1 MAESDETQIR
11 IKHLLRKGKRMSRRN
26 ITVILMVITMAA
38 LSLSACGKNKDNTT
52 DNNQKV
58 HSESSQESVS
68 VRDSQISPDGE
79 TRSADE
85 KKSSQENTSS
95 RQVNNIDTELQP
107 VSIIPESTGSDNGD
121 TDKNVSE
128 PDSANSGND
137 KPQGSKTDPIELPFV
152 PAY

>member
-1 MAESDETQIR
+1 MR
-11 IKHLLRKGKRMSRRN
+11 RKN

-58 HSESSQESVS
+58 HSEGSQETVS
-68 VRDSQISPDGE
+68 VRDSQISTDGE
-79 TRSADE
+79 TRPADE
-85 KKSSQENTSS
+85 KETLQENTSS

-107 VSIIPESTGSDNGD
+107 VSIIPESTGSGNGD

>member
-1 MAESDETQIR
+1 MN
-11 IKHLLRKGKRMSRRN
+11 RKN
-26 ITVILMVITMAA
+26 ITVILVVITMAV

-58 HSESSQESVS
+58 HSESSQETVS

-79 TRSADE
+79 TRTADE
-85 KKSSQENTSS
+85 KETLQENTSS
-95 RQVNNIDTELQP
+95 RPVNNIDTELQP
-107 VSIIPESTGSDNGD
+107 VSIIPESTGSGNGD

>member
-1 MAESDETQIR
+1 MR
-11 IKHLLRKGKRMSRRN
+11 RKN
-26 ITVILMVITMAA
+26 ITVILMVITMAV

-58 HSESSQESVS
+58 HSEGSQETVS
-68 VRDSQISPDGE
+68 VRDSQISTDGE
-79 TRSADE
+79 TRTADE
-85 KKSSQENTSS
+85 KETLQENTSS
-95 RQVNNIDTELQP
+95 RPVNNIDTELQP
-107 VSIIPESTGSDNGD
+107 VSIIPESTGSGNGD

-128 PDSANSGND
+128 PHSANSGND

>member
-1 MAESDETQIR
+1 MR
-11 IKHLLRKGKRMSRRN
+11 RKN
-26 ITVILMVITMAA
+26 ITVILVVITMVV

-58 HSESSQESVS
+58 HSEGSQETVS

-79 TRSADE
+79 TKTADE
-85 KKSSQENTSS
+85 KETLQENTSS
-95 RQVNNIDTELQP
+95 RQANNIDTELQP
-107 VSIIPESTGSDNGD
+107 VSIIPESTGSGNGD

>member
-1 MAESDETQIR
+1 MKGTR
-11 IKHLLRKGKRMSRRN
+11 MRRKN
-26 ITVILMVITMAA
+26 ITVILVVITMVV

-58 HSESSQESVS
+58 HSEGSQETVS

-79 TRSADE
+79 TKTADE
-85 KKSSQENTSS
+85 KETLQENTSI
-95 RQVNNIDTELQP
+95 RQGNNIDTELQP
-107 VSIIPESTGSDNGD
+107 VSIIPESTGSGNGD
-121 TDKNVSE
+121 TDKKVSE

-137 KPQGSKTDPIELPFV
+137 KPLGSKTDPIELPFV

>member
-1 MAESDETQIR
+1 MA
-11 IKHLLRKGKRMSRRN
+11 
-26 ITVILMVITMAA
+26 V

-58 HSESSQESVS
+58 HSESSQETVS

-79 TRSADE
+79 TRPADE
-85 KKSSQENTSS
+85 KETLQENTSS
-95 RQVNNIDTELQP
+95 RPVNNIDTELQP
-107 VSIIPESTGSDNGD
+107 VSIIPESTGSGNGD

>member
-1 MAESDETQIR
+1 MN
-11 IKHLLRKGKRMSRRN
+11 RKN

-58 HSESSQESVS
+58 HSESSQETVS
-68 VRDSQISPDGE
+68 VRDSQISTDGE
-79 TRSADE
+79 TRTADE
-85 KKSSQENTSS
+85 KDTLQENNSS
-95 RQVNNIDTELQP
+95 RPVNNINTELQP
-107 VSIIPESTGSDNGD
+107 VSIIPESTGSGNGD

-137 KPQGSKTDPIELPFV
+137 KPLGSKTDPIELPFV

>member
-1 MAESDETQIR
+1 
-11 IKHLLRKGKRMSRRN
+11 MSRKK
-26 ITVILMVITMAA
+26 IKVILMVIMITMAA

-58 HSESSQESVS
+58 HSEGSQETVS
-68 VRDSQISPDGE
+68 VRDSQISTDGE
-79 TRSADE
+79 TKTADE
-85 KKSSQENTSS
+85 KETLQENTSS

-107 VSIIPESTGSDNGD
+107 VSIIPESTGNGNGD

-128 PDSANSGND
+128 PDNANSGND
-137 KPQGSKTDPIELPFV
+137 KPLGSKTNPIELPFV

>member
-1 MAESDETQIR
+1 MR
-11 IKHLLRKGKRMSRRN
+11 RKN

-52 DNNQKV
+52 DNNQNV

-68 VRDSQISPDGE
+68 VRDSQISTDGE
-79 TRSADE
+79 TKTADE
-85 KKSSQENTSS
+85 KETLQENTSS

-107 VSIIPESTGSDNGD
+107 VSIIPESTGSGNGD

-128 PDSANSGND
+128 LDSANSGND

>member
-1 MAESDETQIR
+1 
-11 IKHLLRKGKRMSRRN
+11 MSRRN

-52 DNNQKV
+52 DNNQNV

-68 VRDSQISPDGE
+68 VRDSQISTDGE
-79 TRSADE
+79 TKTADE
-85 KKSSQENTSS
+85 KETLQENTSS

-107 VSIIPESTGSDNGD
+107 VSIIPESTGSGNGD

-128 PDSANSGND
+128 PDNANSGND